1 MSLVRVNPTR
11 MELTRL
17 KRQLTTAKRGHKL
30 LKDKQDEMIRQFM
43 VFIKK
48 NRSLRIKV
56 EEELSQ
62 IMKKFGMAKLKMS
75 RIGMLEAMMIPSQAA
90 KMTVNSKSVM
100 NIKIPTVDY
109 ETQKA
114 IDLTYGF
121 AFTPSELDQAIIDLS
136 HLLPQLVELA
146 QLDKS
151 CDMLANEIE
160 KTRRRVNAIEF
171 IMIPDMVES
180 IHYIQMKLEDNER
193 SNIIRL
199 MKSKEI
205 ILAKTNEQTNYS

>member
-1 MSLVRVNPTR
+1 MSLIRVNPTR
-11 MELTRL
+11 MEMTRL

-43 VFIKK
+43 LLIKK
-48 NRSLRIKV
+48 NRSLRIEV

-75 RIGMLEAMMIPSQAA
+75 RVGMLEAMMIPSQA
-90 KMTVNSKSVM
+90 TNVEVGSKSIM
-100 NIKIPTVDY
+100 NIKIPTVKY

-121 AFTPSELDQAIIDLS
+121 AFTPSELDKTIIDLS
-136 HLLPQLVELA
+136 HLLPKLIELA

-151 CDMLANEIE
+151 CDLLANEIE

-171 IMIPDMVES
+171 IMIPNMIES
-180 IHYIQMKLEDNER
+180 IRYIQMKLEDNER

-205 ILAKTNEQTNYS
+205 ILAKTNAQKNY

>member
-1 MSLVRVNPTR
+1 MSLMRVNPTR

-17 KRQLTTAKRGHKL
+17 KRQLATAKRGHKL

-43 VFIKK
+43 LLIRK
-48 NRSLRIKV
+48 NRSLRIEV
-56 EEELSQ
+56 EEALSQ
-62 IMKKFGMAKLKMS
+62 IMKKFSMAKLKMS
-75 RIGMLEAMMIPSQAA
+75 RVGMIEAMMVPSQA
-90 KMTVNSKSVM
+90 TTIEVGSKSVM
-100 NIKIPTVDY
+100 NIRIPTIKY

-121 AFTPSELDQAIIDLS
+121 AFTPSELDQSIIDLS
-136 HLLPQLVELA
+136 HLLPKMIELA

-151 CDMLANEIE
+151 CDMLSKEIE

-171 IMIPDMVES
+171 IMIPDMTES
-180 IHYIQMKLEDNER
+180 IRYIQMKLEDNER

-205 ILAKTNEQTNYS
+205 ILEKANQLKEY